1 MASDQ
6 DQQSSSFSI
15 LPIPFLWD
23 ASSNGDRRKH
33 NDPFCPRCS
42 AEPPAFCHGGPPCER
57 CSRMNLSA
65 LQCRSWDFEAVDLAG
80 REAREMNFT
89 AFNFPAS
96 QLQDFKTSLDRSIIY
111 ARLGHATTLTKS
123 THSPS
128 ADEEWRRRPYE
139 QAKEELL
146 AEQERAATQPN
157 AQEAL
162 NDSSARMPGRDQETE
177 ASRSRR
183 SAGSSPSAAASGERM
198 NAGVSEHSGGT
209 TDVDGGD
216 LEDREL
222 LAEDP
227 AVYWERM
234 IFQGYGRDFAERFTR
249 EGEEMNEGFRRLAER
264 QQAAPAP
271 ELPRMGRRIRRQRK
285 SKGKGNRSAK

>member
-80 REAREMNFT
+80 REAREMN
-89 AFNFPAS
+89 
-96 QLQDFKTSLDRSIIY
+96 
-111 ARLGHATTLTKS
+111 
-123 THSPS
+123 PS